1 MYSLFLKEIRSFL
14 SSLLGYIVIVVFLT
28 VIGLFLWVFP
38 GSFNVLDFGYANV
51 DGLFIIAPFVFLFL
65 VPAVTM
71 RSFADEQKSGTIELL
86 LTRPLSDMQII
97 LAKFFAAF
105 SLVLFSLLPTLIYY
119 FSVYQLGFPAGN
131 LDSGGFFGSFLGL
144 LLLGASFVSI
154 GVFTSSL
161 TDNQVVSFIGAVL
174 ISAFLYLGF
183 EFIYSLEWLGSVAL
197 FINSLGI
204 SAHYSSISRGVVDTR
219 DLVYFFSL
227 MAFFLLLTKF
237 SLARRQW

>member
-154 GVFTSSL
+154 GIFTSSL

>member
-14 SSLLGYIVIVVFLT
+14 SSLLGYMVIVVFLT

-51 DGLFIIAPFVFLFL
+51 DGLFVIAPFVFLFL
-65 VPAVTM
+65 VPAITM

-105 SLVLFSLLPTLIYY
+105 SLVLFSLLPTLFYY
-119 FSVYQLGFPAGN
+119 FSVYQLGFPPGN
-131 LDSGGFFGSFLGL
+131 LDTGGFFGSFLGL

-154 GVFTSSL
+154 GIFTSSL
-161 TDNQVVSFIGAVL
+161 TDNQVISFIGAVL

-183 EFIYSLEWLGSVAL
+183 EFIYSLEWLGNFAL

-204 SAHYSSISRGVVDTR
+204 STHYSSISRGVIDTR

-227 MAFFLLLTKF
+227 MAFFLMLTKF
-237 SLARRQW
+237 SLARRKW